1 MPWADG
7 LNSFLTTGVKM
18 ETMEKVE
25 TITLP
30 MKLVNDL
37 AGYIAT
43 KPFQEVAGL
52 IGALQAEVAKQ
63 NPNK

>member
-1 MPWADG
+1 
-7 LNSFLTTGVKM
+7 M

-52 IGALQAEVAKQ
+52 IAALQAEVTKQ
-63 NPNK
+63 NPSK

>member
-1 MPWADG
+1 VGQWRKG
-7 LNSFLTTGVKM
+7 FLTGGVKM

-25 TITLP
+25 TLTLP
-30 MKLVNDL
+30 MKLVNDI
-37 AGYIAT
+37 AAYIAT

-63 NPNK
+63 NPPK

>member
-1 MPWADG
+1 VPWANG
-7 LNSFLTTGVKM
+7 VKGFLTTGVKM

-52 IGALQAEVAKQ
+52 IAALQAEVTKQ
-63 NPNK
+63 NPSK

>member
-1 MPWADG
+1 
-7 LNSFLTTGVKM
+7 M

-25 TITLP
+25 TIVLP
-30 MKLVNDL
+30 MKLVNEL

-52 IGALQAEVAKQ
+52 IGAIQAEVAKQ
-63 NPNK
+63 NQNK